1 MNCHSQDEKWIEEQL
16 LLLPYSMR
24 EKIRKKYSDTYE
36 LIINERKGEIAAE
49 GIARRLSNT
58 RLRECID
65 RFGSAYHGSVIAPPK
80 SGD

>member
-1 MNCHSQDEKWIEEQL
+1 MNCHPHDEKWIQEQL

-24 EKIRKKYSDTYE
+24 EKISKKYSDTYL
-36 LIINERKGEIAAE
+36 LILNERKGEIAAE
-49 GIARRLSNT
+49 SIARRLSNV

-65 RFGSAYHGSVIAPPK
+65 RFGSAYHGSVKTPPK